1 MATSQSLSLPIIVIM
16 GNLRRF
22 ACDAFEDFPAE
33 MGHAEP
39 QPRWNRHQLLVL
51 SAGYGFSEQD
61 SLGLLA
67 IETRKAGVRR
77 WARVLEVN
85 LPGRVS
91 IGTT

>member
-67 IETRKAGVRR
+67 MKTRKAAGP
-77 WARVLEVN
+77 E
-85 LPGRVS
+85 S
-91 IGTT
+91 